1 MGRKLWIAILWTSTL
16 LLGGNDANQ
25 TASIHY
31 GKVLSIH
38 DAGGYRYLEVD
49 ENGTTQWVAVMQAPV
64 EVGDRI
70 GFDTRTVM
78 TDFQSKALKKTFKRI
93 IFAQDLYLPK
103 HAKTMPGSLKAAV
116 MEQPALPEHDDN
128 VTDDSDFVEKPMYTV
143 EEVHRWRKRLNG
155 RRIKVKGKVYKVA
168 RGIMKRDWVHIG
180 DGTGNEHKLT
190 DDLVFTAQHVTL
202 RHGDTVIAEGNVT
215 VERNF
220 GFGYFY
226 DVLIEG
232 ASFSKNNLK

>member
-1 MGRKLWIAILWTSTL
+1 MMMRKLWILIMISSIFLS
-16 LLGGNDANQ
+16 GGDANQ
-25 TASIHY
+25 TVSIHY
-31 GKVLSIH
+31 GKVLSMH

-49 ENGTTQWVAVMQAPV
+49 ENGTTQWVAITQAPV
-64 EVGDRI
+64 KVGDRI

-78 TDFQSKALKKTFKRI
+78 HDFYSKALKKTFKRI
-93 IFAQDLYLPK
+93 VFAQELYLPQQP
-103 HAKTMPGSLKAAV
+103 KTMPGSLKAAV
-116 MEQPALPEHDDN
+116 MEQPAHPPHDDN
-128 VTDDSDFVEKPMYTV
+128 ATDDSDFVEKPMYTV
-143 EEVHRWRKRLNG
+143 EEVHRWRNRLNG

-180 DGTGNEHKLT
+180 DGTGNEQKLT
-190 DDLVFTAQHVTL
+190 DDLVFTTQKTDL
-202 RHGDTVIAEGNVT
+202 KSGDGVIAEGNVT

-232 ASFSKNNLK
+232 ASFSKSNLK